1 MPAIPFGTT
10 DPERRARIEEKKELI
25 RVDIYEMEELVTGW
39 EEEARNDD
47 VPMVVATRA
56 MEHERNRLLDELEP
70 LHDEVAEALTYL
82 TSPTD
87 SWYRGMAER
96 VRGWVPDRRDD
107 PIRLRNRAL
116 EIVYGLGTDLPKPH
130 ELATIRQALKL
141 IR

>member
-1 MPAIPFGTT
+1 
-10 DPERRARIEEKKELI
+10 
-25 RVDIYEMEELVTGW
+25 
-39 EEEARNDD
+39 
-47 VPMVVATRA
+47 
-56 MEHERNRLLDELEP
+56 
-70 LHDEVAEALTYL
+70 
-82 TSPTD
+82 
-87 SWYRGMAER
+87 MAER